1 MINFYHIP
9 IKRKRQDDV
18 LAGKTNLRFIS
29 ELMSQLR
36 ILLKKKKK
44 KENVQLRTRFDK
56 PFRFY
61 DLKNCGR
68 GRGKKVTSLGAL
80 TQPNV
85 YCTSTVNCTPI

>member
-44 KENVQLRTRFDK
+44 KTQLRTRFDE

-68 GRGKKVTSLGAL
+68 GRGKKVTPLGAL

-85 YCTSTVNCTPI
+85 SVNCTPI

>member
-44 KENVQLRTRFDK
+44 KKTYSYVHDLTNRFVSTI
-56 PFRFY
+56 
-61 DLKNCGR
+61 LKIAVGV
-68 GRGKKVTSLGAL
+68 GKRK
-80 TQPNV
+80 
-85 YCTSTVNCTPI
+85 

>member
-9 IKRKRQDDV
+9 IKRKRQDV

-29 ELMSQLR
+29 ELISQLR

-44 KENVQLRTRFDK
+44 KENVQLRTRFDE
-56 PFRFY
+56 PFRFFRPSY

-68 GRGKKVTSLGAL
+68 GRGKKVTPLGAL

-85 YCTSTVNCTPI
+85 SVNCTPI